1 MKKNYFLTALILLS
15 SMAFSQKALILNGGQ
30 FGNPQENV
38 NLQIYDV
45 LSQQYSQID
54 TIYTESVQELILEG
68 EFAFIAAQD
77 SIVKYNLSNE
87 TRVAAAEFLG
97 MSTKDLCIVGNELWV
112 SNFYG
117 QSNNNIYIYDKDDL
131 SFIDSIID
139 VSRASGSMVYDGNDF
154 VYASQNS
161 SSASFADTLGIII
174 KIDAN
179 TKAIVDT
186 IDFDNYTENIGQLFI
201 HNNLLIS
208 INANTIATASLSN
221 NQKNRYDYNHYFGV
235 GNQSGY
241 SIYSDTLFL
250 IADADI
256 AAISLNDFSVLDSNI
271 LGTDLIAFDYDTINH
286 HFYTTRTDFFSYT
299 EGAIYD
305 RSGQNLDSLIV
316 GFSPEA
322 VRIYYDTK
330 VGLTSKIQE
339 SKEFKVYPNPA
350 VDRIQIDFEGFGEQL
365 EMTIF
370 NQVGAVVHSEYI
382 HAKSKVDVS
391 KLSRGI
397 YFVMLQSKEN
407 QGVQKLIIR

>member
-54 TIYTESVQELILEG
+54 TIYTESVQELILED

-208 INANTIATASLSN
+208 INANTIAT
-221 NQKNRYDYNHYFGV
+221 
-235 GNQSGY
+235 
-241 SIYSDTLFL
+241 
-250 IADADI
+250 
-256 AAISLNDFSVLDSNI
+256 
-271 LGTDLIAFDYDTINH
+271 
-286 HFYTTRTDFFSYT
+286 
-299 EGAIYD
+299 
-305 RSGQNLDSLIV
+305 
-316 GFSPEA
+316 
-322 VRIYYDTK
+322 
-330 VGLTSKIQE
+330 
-339 SKEFKVYPNPA
+339 
-350 VDRIQIDFEGFGEQL
+350 
-365 EMTIF
+365 
-370 NQVGAVVHSEYI
+370 
-382 HAKSKVDVS
+382 
-391 KLSRGI
+391 
-397 YFVMLQSKEN
+397 
-407 QGVQKLIIR
+407 